1 MKRIPT
7 IVLTAL
13 ALGLMAALVTVS
25 GCSEAARRT
34 LTLFQFQSS
43 QNTYTGPFRIDV
55 SQLPPEAVQSRTETG
70 GPGKPETRLTLNM
83 DYEVEIVLRLVE
95 KNGKNLQQAGDTPP
109 SDANR

>member
-1 MKRIPT
+1 MKRMPT
-7 IVLTAL
+7 IVLTAF
-13 ALGLMAALVTVS
+13 ALGFMVALLTVS

-43 QNTYTGPFRIDV
+43 KTYTGPFRIDV

-83 DYEVEIVLRLVE
+83 DYEVEIVLRLVDKKTALKE
-95 KNGKNLQQAGDTPP
+95 AGETPP
-109 SDANR
+109 GDAKR